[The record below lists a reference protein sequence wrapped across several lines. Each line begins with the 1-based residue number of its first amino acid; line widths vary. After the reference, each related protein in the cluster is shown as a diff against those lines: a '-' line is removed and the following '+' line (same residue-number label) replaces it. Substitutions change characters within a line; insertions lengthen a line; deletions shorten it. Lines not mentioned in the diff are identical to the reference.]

1 MNATERRLSETARSL
16 ALTKAL
22 EVGQIEQEIEDLKS
36 QILVLQAKADLG
48 RAAMDK
54 FERYTPQIEDVY
66 QCPWCWIE
74 FERRQRLDVTGRKFD
89 RHDAFGDDTLNCI
102 YCGNDWPVPR
112 APLRPAGESGG
123 A

>member
-22 EVGQIEQEIEDLKS
+22 EVGQIEQEIEALKS
-36 QILVLQAKADLG
+36 QILVLEAKAGLG
-48 RAAMDK
+48 RTAMDK
-54 FERYTPQIEDVY
+54 FERYTPQIGDVY
-66 QCPWCWIE
+66 QCPFCWIE
-74 FERRQRLDVTGRKFD
+74 FERRQRLDMTGRKFD
-89 RHDAFGDDTLNCI
+89 CHDVFGDDTLNCI
-102 YCGNDWPVPR
+102 YCGNDWPGPR